1 MLTAEVTSTMPSTR
15 TLVLALLIGLAFGYG
30 LAFTRFGEVGELVAA
45 VALVALIFRGVGAAA
60 RHARHGH

>member
-1 MLTAEVTSTMPSTR
+1 MPSTR

-30 LAFTRFGEVGELVAA
+30 LAFTRIGEVGELVAA
-45 VALVALIFRGVGAAA
+45 VALVALIFRGVGAVA